1 MATPSTV
8 YRLPITPKME
18 FLMRSRHIIV
28 LALAFG
34 ILTAACSGA
43 ASSDEGETVET
54 AQAPQES
61 PQTEGF
67 IVQDGDLVEVHYI
80 GTLDDGS
87 EFDSSRSADRGPF
100 SFTVGTGEV
109 IGGFDEAVRGG
120 KIGDVK
126 TVHIEP
132 ETAYGE
138 WSEDNVV
145 EFPVDPEQGDIEVG
159 DQVMLTSGQPA
170 VILEVTDKIVRL
182 DANHALAGKALT
194 FEIEILA
201 ITRG

>member
-1 MATPSTV
+1 
-8 YRLPITPKME
+8 ME
-18 FLMRSRHIIV
+18 TTMRSRHLLI
-28 LALAFG
+28 LALAIG
-34 ILTAACSGA
+34 LLAAACSSA
-43 ASSDEGETVET
+43 AADDDGQTDTAETPET
-54 AQAPQES
+54 TQA
-61 PQTEGF
+61 EGF
-67 IVQDGDLVEVHYI
+67 TVQDGDNVEVHYI

-100 SFTVGTGEV
+100 AFAVGTGEV
-109 IGGFDEAVRGG
+109 IAGFDEAVRGG
-120 KIGDVK
+120 EVGDVR

-132 ETAYGE
+132 ANAYGE

-145 EFPVDPEQGDIEVG
+145 EFPVDPNQGEVKVG

-170 VILEVTDKIVRL
+170 VVLEITDEIVRI

>member
-1 MATPSTV
+1 
-8 YRLPITPKME
+8 
-18 FLMRSRHIIV
+18 MRSRHIIV

-34 ILTAACSGA
+34 LLAAACGSS
-43 ASSDEGETVET
+43 ASSDEEQTVET
-54 AQAPQES
+54 TQA

-80 GTLDDGS
+80 GTLDDGT

-100 SFTVGTGEV
+100 AFTVGTGEV
-109 IGGFDEAVRGG
+109 IAGFDEAVRGG
-120 KIGDVK
+120 VIGDVR
-126 TVHIEP
+126 TVHIDP
-132 ETAYGE
+132 ENAYGE

-145 EFPVDPEQGDIEVG
+145 EFPLDPEQGDIKAG

-170 VILEVTDKIVRL
+170 VVLEVTDEVVII

-201 ITRG
+201 VTRG

>member
-1 MATPSTV
+1 
-8 YRLPITPKME
+8 
-18 FLMRSRHIIV
+18 MRSRHVISLT
-28 LALAFG
+28 LAIGL
-34 ILTAACSGA
+34 LTAACGGA
-43 ASSDEGETVET
+43 VANDGAQPDEDETTET
-54 AQAPQES
+54 TQA
-61 PQTEGF
+61 EGF
-67 IVQDGDLVEVHYI
+67 IVQDGDTVEVHYI

-87 EFDSSRSADRGPF
+87 EFDSSRSAERGPF
-100 SFTVGTGEV
+100 AFTVGTGQV
-109 IGGFDEAVRGG
+109 IAGFDEAVRGG
-120 KIGDVK
+120 KAGDVR

-132 ETAYGE
+132 ANAYGE

-145 EFPVDPEQGDIEVG
+145 EFPVDPEQGDLKAG

-170 VILEVTDKIVRL
+170 VVLQVTNEIVRI

>member
-1 MATPSTV
+1 
-8 YRLPITPKME
+8 
-18 FLMRSRHIIV
+18 MRSRHIFI
-28 LALAFG
+28 LALAIG
-34 ILTAACSGA
+34 LVTAACSG
-43 ASSDEGETVET
+43 STSDDTDT
-54 AQAPQES
+54 AIDTTQA
-61 PQTEGF
+61 EGF

-109 IGGFDEAVRGG
+109 IGGFDDAVRGG
-120 KIGDVK
+120 TVGDVR

-132 ETAYGE
+132 ENAYGE
-138 WSEDNVV
+138 WSEANVV
-145 EFPVDPEQGDIEVG
+145 EFPVDPEQGDIKVG

-170 VILEVTDKIVRL
+170 VVLEVTDKIVRI

-201 ITRG
+201 VTRG

>member
-1 MATPSTV
+1 
-8 YRLPITPKME
+8 ME
-18 FLMRSRHIIV
+18 SIMRSRHILT
-28 LALAFG
+28 LALAMG
-34 ILTAACSGA
+34 LLAAACSGA
-43 ASSDEGETVET
+43 AADDEAQTDVDETTET
-54 AQAPQES
+54 
-61 PQTEGF
+61 TEAGGF
-67 IVQDGDLVEVHYI
+67 TVQDGDTVEVHYI

-100 SFTVGTGEV
+100 AFTVGTGEV
-109 IGGFDEAVRGG
+109 IAGFDEAVRGG
-120 KIGDVK
+120 EVGDVR

-132 ETAYGE
+132 ANAYGE

-145 EFPVDPEQGDIEVG
+145 EFPVDPNQGEVKVG

-170 VILEVTDKIVRL
+170 VVLEITDEIVRI